1 MAKLYWTKDIKKA
14 FDDKIN
20 ELLNSLIDDRD
31 GDQQT
36 EMYTLEMIRVC
47 KRFAKD
53 VISDLKEA
61 DRLDDEQEARRK
73 AEGNDA
79 TGSD

>member
-1 MAKLYWTKDIKKA
+1 MAKLYWTKDIKEA

-20 ELLNSLIDDRD
+20 ELLNSLVDDTY
-31 GDQQT
+31 GDSESEQ
-36 EMYTLEMIRVC
+36 YTLEMIRVC

-53 VISDLKEA
+53 VISVLKEV